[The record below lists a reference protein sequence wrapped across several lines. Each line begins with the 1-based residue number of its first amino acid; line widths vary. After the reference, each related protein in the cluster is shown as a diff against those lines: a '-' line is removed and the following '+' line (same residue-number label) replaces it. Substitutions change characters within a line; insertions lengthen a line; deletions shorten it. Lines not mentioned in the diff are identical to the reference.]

1 MTLATWSIP
10 ATSAVACCGPS
21 LQAIAALDFPSRRV
35 SRPVLGAMHCGRFP
49 MKKSAKRKQPQRHK
63 TYTVLDELMASPT
76 QPMPLEYRTHQ
87 LTRMYEGLHALETAD
102 EPSRDD
108 WRVVSDAVN
117 MLETLVVEMKVCDD
131 DSGLL
136 ADAVRALAVAGQ
148 RHKREGKPIRLDG
161 PGIQAVR
168 SILANYAEL
177 LEVLPAR
184 TMYRCHR
191 LTEQR
196 IAEILAGKRQP
207 HDVEVMDL

>member
-1 MTLATWSIP
+1 M
-10 ATSAVACCGPS
+10 
-21 LQAIAALDFPSRRV
+21 R
-35 SRPVLGAMHCGRFP
+35 
-49 MKKSAKRKQPQRHK
+49 KRKPIPRPKH
-63 TYTVLDELMASPT
+63 YTIMDELLASPT
-76 QPMPLEYRTHQ
+76 EPLPSAYRTHQ
-87 LTRMYEGLHALETAD
+87 LTRMYEGLHSLETAG
-102 EPSRDD
+102 EPSTED

-136 ADAVRALAVAGQ
+136 MDAVRALGVAGQ

-168 SILANYAEL
+168 AVLASYSEL

-191 LTEQR
+191 LTEKR
-196 IAEILAGKRQP
+196 IHAILDGRTRP
-207 HDVEVMDL
+207 HDVEIV